1 MTYLKTYPIHC
12 TYPSGLSTSQSI
24 TFIISDDLL
33 ELCKNNIDYNVED
46 EPGLTNIG
54 KLVNDFLGVKV
65 ISSNLPFYHGSLSA
79 DRYVIDTVV
88 APNLA
93 KHGITLKAFTMPES
107 QQLQQEYRAATA
119 LTNNNQ
125 NLNDIRLGG
134 KLLSGQQSTTIYGTN
149 VRTAL
154 GPYITY
160 SFIGA
165 NNYNI
170 SGQLIILP
178 SDVFNADGSF
188 NKEKYNGNDFGYIN
202 FVTNNISNTDD
213 TFSAYTI
220 YCRMFGDNNV
230 YAIFPDNFKSTPY
243 NSTDTDVSNP
253 YGEDGSSTPGGGDG
267 TLGGGGL
274 DSVDPTEVPDLPT
287 VSAAASGFIT
297 LYNPTSSDLRG
308 LYSFLWSNTF
318 DLNTFKKLYTDPMD
332 CIISL
337 GILPCLPTVSGSRNI
352 MFGNVDSGVNS
363 TTLGSQFAKVQ
374 CGSVNIE
381 KYVGSFMDYSP
392 YVKIHLFLPFI
403 GFVNLG
409 TDDLM
414 GGSISITYHV
424 DVLSGDC
431 IAFISH
437 SIKGVLYT
445 YNGNCRA
452 EIPLTAQNNTG
463 ILRNYY
469 ESVAGIIPS
478 TVNGAM
484 SGGAAGAASGAVGGA
499 LNAASNIVL
508 NSKPTYQ
515 RSGSLAGS
523 AGLMGVQKPFI
534 VIERPNISVPNNV
547 EHYAGQTS
555 NITMF
560 LGTCSGYTVC
570 EYVHL
575 EGIAATTEEVAEM
588 ETLLSQGVYL

>member
-12 TYPSGLSTSQSI
+12 TYTGGLSTSQSI
-24 TFIISDDLL
+24 TFVISDELL
-33 ELCKNNIDYNVED
+33 ELCKNAIDYNVSN
-46 EPGLTNIG
+46 EPGLTNFG

-65 ISSNLPFYHGSLSA
+65 LSSNLPFYHGSLSS
-79 DRYVIDTVV
+79 DRYVTDTVV
-88 APNLA
+88 IPNLA
-93 KHGITLKAFTMPES
+93 KNGITLKAFTMPES
-107 QQLQQEYRAATA
+107 QQLQQEYGAVTA

-134 KLLSGQQSTTIYGTN
+134 RLTGSLQSSTTYGTN
-149 VRTAL
+149 VRNAL
-154 GPYITY
+154 GPFINYN
-160 SFIGA
+160 FIGA
-165 NNYNI
+165 DYYNI
-170 SGQLIILP
+170 GGQLIILP

-188 NKEKYNGNDFGYIN
+188 NKEKYNGTDFGYIN
-202 FVTNNISNTDD
+202 FTSGRINNSDD
-213 TFSAYTI
+213 TFSSYTI
-220 YCRMFGDNNV
+220 YCRMFGSNNI

-243 NSTDTDVSNP
+243 NSTDSDVSNP

-267 TLGGGGL
+267 TLGGGDL

-308 LYSFLWSNTF
+308 LYSFLWSSTF
-318 DLNTFKKLYTDPMD
+318 DLDTFKKLYTDPMD

-337 GILPCLPTVSGSRNI
+337 GILPCLPASGGARNI
-352 MFGNVDSGVNS
+352 MFGNIDSGVHS
-363 TTLGSQFAKVQ
+363 ATLASQFAKVQ

-414 GGSISITYHV
+414 GGSISVTYHV

-437 SIKGVLYT
+437 SVKGVLYT

-463 ILRNYY
+463 ILKNYY
-469 ESVAGIIPS
+469 QAVAGIIPS
-478 TVNGAM
+478 TVNGAA
-484 SGGAAGAASGAVGGA
+484 GGAAGALGGAASGT
-499 LNAASNIVL
+499 LKAASNIAL

-555 NITMF
+555 NITMY
-560 LGTCSGYTVC
+560 LGSCSGYTVC

-575 EGIAATTEEVAEM
+575 EGIAATTEEISEM
-588 ETLLSQGVYL
+588 ETLLGAGVYL

>member
-1 MTYLKTYPIHC
+1 MTYIKTYPIHA
-12 TYPSGLSTSQSI
+12 TYDTGLQITQDISIVVSDTLYAKCVEGFSYTVTGQSGLSNLGALSNTYLGETAFS
-24 TFIISDDLL
+24 
-33 ELCKNNIDYNVED
+33 KNIKY
-46 EPGLTNIG
+46 
-54 KLVNDFLGVKV
+54 
-65 ISSNLPFYHGSLSA
+65 YHGKTTNPDS
-79 DRYVIDTVV
+79 V
-88 APNLA
+88 AEAIAAAEAN
-93 KHGITLKAFTMPES
+93 GVTLKTADLGSSHTVS
-107 QQLQQEYRAATA
+107 QYYEAVTA

-125 NLNDIRLGG
+125 NLNQMYLGG
-134 KLLSGQQSTTIYGTN
+134 SSANYTIE
-149 VRTAL
+149 
-154 GPYITY
+154 
-160 SFIGA
+160 GA
-165 NNYNI
+165 NVPSAATSSLSYFTCTTRSPNYYVGMRI
-170 SGQLIILP
+170 MVVP
-178 SDVFNADGSF
+178 TDFFNSDGSF
-188 NKEKYNGNDFGYIN
+188 NKEKYQPNTNSLPIIDAWTIGYNIN
-202 FVTNNISNTDD
+202 TNEFTGYVVRSQ
-213 TFSAYTI
+213 
-220 YCRMFGDNNV
+220 MDNPQSF
-230 YAIFPDNFKSTPY
+230 YSIFPLNFKTTPY
-243 NSTDTDVSNP
+243 NSTDTDLSNP
-253 YGEDGSSTPGGGDG
+253 YGEDGSSTTGGGDG

-274 DSVDPTEVPDLPT
+274 DSVDPTEVPDLPD

-297 LYNPTSSDLRG
+297 LYNPTSSNLKA

-337 GILPCLPTVSGSRNI
+337 GILPCLPASSGARDI
-352 MFGNVDSGVNS
+352 MFGNVNSEVNC
-363 TTLGSQFAKVQ
+363 TTLGSQFAKVT

-414 GGSISITYHV
+414 GGSISVTYHV

-437 SIKGVLYT
+437 SVKGVLYT

-575 EGIAATTEEVAEM
+575 EGIAATTEEIAEM
-588 ETLLSQGVYL
+588 ETLLGAGVYL

>member
-12 TYPSGLSTSQSI
+12 TYQGGLSTSQSI
-24 TFIISDDLL
+24 TFVISDELL
-33 ELCKNNIDYNVED
+33 ELCKNNIDYIVDN

-54 KLVNDFLGVKV
+54 KLVNDYLGVNV
-65 ISSNLPFYHGSLSA
+65 ISSNMPFYHGSLSS
-79 DRYVIDTVV
+79 DRYITDTVV
-88 APNLA
+88 IPNMA
-93 KHGITLKAFTMPES
+93 KHGITLKAFTMPDS
-107 QQLQQEYRAATA
+107 QQLQQEYAAVTA

-134 KLLSGQQSTTIYGTN
+134 RLVGSLQSATTYGNTI
-149 VRTAL
+149 RQAY
-154 GPYITY
+154 GPHADYTFY
-160 SFIGA
+160 GA
-165 NNYNI
+165 NNYI
-170 SGQLIILP
+170 IAGQLYILP
-178 SDVFNADGSF
+178 SDVYNADGSF
-188 NKEKYNGNDFGYIN
+188 NKEKYNGADFGIIS
-202 FVTNNISNTDD
+202 FVTGSISNSDD

-220 YCRMFGDNNV
+220 SCRTYGDINLYNV
-230 YAIFPDNFKSTPY
+230 FPDNFKTTPY
-243 NSTDTDVSNP
+243 NSTDSDISNP
-253 YGEDGSSTPGGGDG
+253 YGEDGSSTTGGGDG
-267 TLGGGGL
+267 TLGGGDL

-297 LYNPTSSDLRG
+297 LYNPTSSVLKD
-308 LYSFLWSNTF
+308 LYSFLWSSTF
-318 DLNTFKKLYTDPMD
+318 DINTFKKLYTDPMD

-337 GILPCLPTVSGSRNI
+337 GILPCLPTAGGARNI
-352 MFGNVDSGVNS
+352 MFGNVDSGVHCS
-363 TTLGSQFAKVQ
+363 TLASQFAKVQ

-414 GGSISITYHV
+414 GGSISVTYHV

-463 ILRNYY
+463 ILKNYY
-469 ESVAGIIPS
+469 QAVAGIIPS
-478 TVNGAM
+478 TVNGAA
-484 SGGAAGAASGAVGGA
+484 GGAAGALGGAASGT
-499 LNAASNIVL
+499 LKAASNIAL

-555 NITMF
+555 NITMY
-560 LGTCSGYTVC
+560 LGSCSGYTVC

-575 EGIAATTEEVAEM
+575 EGIAATTEEIAEM
-588 ETLLSQGVYL
+588 ETLLGAGVYL

>member
-12 TYPSGLSTSQSI
+12 TYQGGLSTSQSI
-24 TFIISDDLL
+24 TFVISDELL
-33 ELCKNNIDYNVED
+33 ELCKNGIDYNVSN
-46 EPGLTNIG
+46 EPGLTNFG
-54 KLVNDFLGVKV
+54 KLVNDFLGVKI
-65 ISSNLPFYHGSLSA
+65 ISSNLPFYHGSLSN
-79 DRYVIDTVV
+79 DRYTVDNTVI
-88 APNLA
+88 PNLA
-93 KHGITLKAFTMPES
+93 KHGFTLKAFTMPDS
-107 QQLQQEYRAATA
+107 QQLQQEYAAATA

-134 KLLSGQQSTTIYGTN
+134 RLTGSLQFATTYGTN
-149 VRTAL
+149 VRNAL
-154 GPYITY
+154 GPYINY
-160 SFIGA
+160 NFIGA
-165 NNYNI
+165 DHYNI

-188 NKEKYNGNDFGYIN
+188 NKEKYNSNDFGYIN
-202 FVTNNISNTDD
+202 FTSGQINNSDD
-213 TFSAYTI
+213 TFASYTI
-220 YCRMFGDNNV
+220 YCRMFGVNDV
-230 YAIFPDNFKSTPY
+230 YNIFPNNFKSTPY
-243 NSTDTDVSNP
+243 NSTDSDLSNP
-253 YGEDGSSTPGGGDG
+253 YGEDGSSTTGGGDG
-267 TLGGGGL
+267 TLGGGDL

-308 LYSFLWSNTF
+308 LYSFLWSSTF
-318 DLNTFKKLYTDPMD
+318 DLDTFKKLYTDPMD

-337 GILPCLPTVSGSRNI
+337 GILPCLPASGGARDI
-352 MFGNVDSGVNS
+352 MFGNINSGVHSS
-363 TTLGSQFAKVQ
+363 TLASQFAKVQ

-414 GGSISITYHV
+414 GGSISVTYHV

-463 ILRNYY
+463 ILKNYY
-469 ESVAGIIPS
+469 QAVAGIIPS
-478 TVNGAM
+478 TVNGAA
-484 SGGAAGAASGAVGGA
+484 GGAAGALGGAASGT
-499 LNAASNIVL
+499 LKAASNIAL

-555 NITMF
+555 NITMY
-560 LGTCSGYTVC
+560 LGSCSGYTVC

-575 EGIAATTEEVAEM
+575 EGIAATTEEIAEM
-588 ETLLSQGVYL
+588 ETLLGAGVYL